1 MVPFNSFEIFLMTEN
16 KSPKKQGLYNP
27 KNEHDSCG
35 VGFVANIQGQ
45 KSHTIV
51 KQGLEILT
59 NLTHRGA
66 TGYDPNLG
74 DGAGIL
80 IQMPDELFRADT
92 KARGIKLPELGRYGV
107 GMVFLPQAEKARQ
120 QCEKI
125 LSN

>member
-1 MVPFNSFEIFLMTEN
+1 MLVPFNSFEIFLMTEN

-92 KARGIKLPELGRYGV
+92 KARGIKLPELGRYG
-107 GMVFLPQAEKARQ
+107 GRHGFSSSSRESQAAV
-120 QCEKI
+120 
-125 LSN
+125 